1 MQSPTSPVPGRV
13 ILDRN
18 TRARFSARIRAD
30 RRLTPTTRLVGQA
43 ALFACMDA
51 RTGRCQA
58 YRARLAH
65 EAGCC
70 ERTVT
75 RATADLEAAGYLT
88 VVPTWGTRRRQQGG
102 RWFLPRGPNV
112 LEWRLPA
119 DFFLRD
125 SLSRDPSSSLKPLP
139 PAPLPEGLARAL
151 ERFGHAIADRHGLPT
166 VPIPG

>member
-1 MQSPTSPVPGRV
+1 MA
-13 ILDRN
+13 IDRN
-18 TRARFSARIRAD
+18 ARARLGAKLRAD
-30 RRLTPTTRLVGQA
+30 KTLTHATRSVANA
-43 ALFACMDA
+43 ALFAGMDA

-75 RATADLEAAGYLT
+75 RATQALQEAGYLQ
-88 VVPTWGTRRRQQGG
+88 VVPTWGARRRQQGG
-102 RWFLPRGPNV
+102 RWFRPRGPNV

-125 SLSRDPSSSLKPLP
+125 KLSRDPSSSLKTLA

-151 ERFGHAIADRHGLPT
+151 ERLGHAIADRQGLSATPLQR
-166 VPIPG
+166 GGA